1 ESLESL
7 HEAGLAMVLR
17 SDLADQGFPFLLA
30 SGFLEELPGSLEV
43 PESSVVVL
51 ALLRVED
58 TEAQGSIELGRGI
71 RMRLLQLFGGGLGRV
86 MAEIFESP
94 WFASTNKI
102 CQPVPLLCLDVEF
115 DGIA

>member
-1 ESLESL
+1 MPRKAPTRHESLESL

-51 ALLRVED
+51 ALLDPHVNRGGPARD
-58 TEAQGSIELGRGI
+58 GRT
-71 RMRLLQLFGGGLGRV
+71 L
-86 MAEIFESP
+86 EH
-94 WFASTNKI
+94 
-102 CQPVPLLCLDVEF
+102 
-115 DGIA
+115 